1 MLFGHFFC
9 SGIFWSSHAL
19 IVMLMQLN
27 LEGHEIH
34 EVSLK
39 KKDGQS
45 LGISIVGCNSSTTDG
60 KETTPRYLL
69 RLAINQAALH

>member
-1 MLFGHFFC
+1 
-9 SGIFWSSHAL
+9 
-19 IVMLMQLN
+19 MQLN

-45 LGISIVGCNSSTTDG
+45 LGISIVGCNSLTADG
-60 KETTPRYLL
+60 KETTTYLL
-69 RLAINQAALH
+69 HLATNRAALH

>member
-1 MLFGHFFC
+1 
-9 SGIFWSSHAL
+9 
-19 IVMLMQLN
+19 MQLN

-45 LGISIVGCNSSTTDG
+45 LGISIVGCNSLTPDG
-60 KETTPRYLL
+60 KKKKPATTYLL
-69 RLAINQAALH
+69 LLAINQVTLY

>member
-1 MLFGHFFC
+1 
-9 SGIFWSSHAL
+9 
-19 IVMLMQLN
+19 MQIN

-45 LGISIVGCNSSTTDG
+45 LGISIVGCNTSTSDG
-60 KETTPRYLL
+60 KKTTTKTTKSTYLL
-69 RLAINQAALH
+69 YLATNQTALH